1 MTPETEAL
9 IARVLAHDAEMHGPL
24 RVVGP
29 YSGGAFLDSGYLI
42 AAENMHEPDHSV
54 GDDGSEPLHGP
65 RCGFDEVDAR
75 GLVAFRTDA
84 PKLARML
91 KQAIGALCLTVTVK
105 DSGGALTALRETTLA
120 EIEKIA
126 REGA

>member
-9 IARVLAHDAEMHGPL
+9 IARVLAHD
-24 RVVGP
+24 
-29 YSGGAFLDSGYLI
+29 D
-42 AAENMHEPDHSV
+42 
-54 GDDGSEPLHGP
+54 
-65 RCGFDEVDAR
+65 
-75 GLVAFRTDA
+75 RTDA